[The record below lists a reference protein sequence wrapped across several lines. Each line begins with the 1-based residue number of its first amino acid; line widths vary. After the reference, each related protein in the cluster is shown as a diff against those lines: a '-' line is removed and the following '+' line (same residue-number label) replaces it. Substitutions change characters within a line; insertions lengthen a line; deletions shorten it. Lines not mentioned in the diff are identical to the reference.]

1 MSDTTIR
8 DFFVS
13 LGYDIDKSSERSFND
28 SLKRTAENAAKLG
41 LAIEA
46 AAASLTAAVVK
57 MAQGMEQSYY
67 ASKRL
72 GASVKDIKAVEHAIS
87 QVGGSAEA
95 AHQSMENIAA
105 FMRRLPA
112 GKNYI
117 QGLIGKDFNAND
129 TTQIMAGLS
138 KKFASMGY
146 AHAKVL
152 SEKLGIDE
160 NTLQAMLRD
169 GGKYYEEYQSLVKKA
184 GVDQDAYAKNSQ
196 ELMQKVRSLGA
207 SFAVLSDKIG
217 AELIKKAGPYVE
229 RFKTWMDNN
238 FDEITNVIVRV
249 SDVVMRLSDRL
260 HQVAN
265 DLMEWYRKLD
275 PQAKSLVK
283 TITAVA
289 GALYLLN
296 RGFLATPLGRI
307 FAIGAGIMLLYDDYR
322 KWKESG
328 EKGLI
333 DWEKWEPAIEA
344 TIEALRDI
352 SRWISKLVGNEDGS
366 IASLQTAFE
375 LFAAYMATKWL
386 ASFIGT
392 MGKAVGATNL
402 LISGV
407 QLAIMGSVAA
417 GVSTAH
423 SLKTGSY
430 AVDPNTG
437 GLVPVAGA
445 GQYHEPYV
453 DPRGGGFGKLG
464 VWWKQT
470 MPGWLG
476 GGGAASRN
484 QAIRT
489 RAGVGGQAPPTSEE
503 KKRIAQMAY
512 NKAIA
517 RGYTQEQAAGFVAQ
531 IAHESNFNPNARG
544 DGGAAHGLFQHHPD
558 RRAIIQRNTGIN
570 LSNATPEQQVDAALW
585 ELENSEKNAG
595 REVKSAKT
603 AAEAGYAL
611 GFYWERPADKHGQ
624 GIARGRTAERL
635 LPSLKQGQAQANAIE
650 LVNMA
655 TKLPTLPGVQ
665 NGGIQAPGVN
675 AAPLLPSQV
684 SNSATLNQKTEININ
699 GSVDANQVA
708 AAQNAVNQ
716 NGVRNMM
723 TAIR

>member
-72 GASVKDIKAVEHAIS
+72 GASVTEINAVSHALT
-87 QVGGSAEA
+87 QVGGNADA
-95 AHQSMENIAA
+95 AKQSMENIAA

-476 GGGAASRN
+476 GGSVKSGGGGGH
-484 QAIRT
+484 T
-489 RAGVGGQAPPTSEE
+489 HTAGGEELAPITTPSGKTVMVS
-503 KKRIAQMAY
+503 KQH
-512 NKAIA
+512 
-517 RGYTQEQAAGFVAQ
+517 QEQFQGFVTELEEQGYKINSLGGYANRQ
-531 IAHESNFNPNARG
+531 NVNNPNRKSEH
-544 DGGAAHGLFQHHPD
+544 AHGNAIDINPAQNPNGRTLVTDMPD
-558 RRAIIQRNTGIN
+558 NISQLAKKWGLGWGGDWKSVKDAMHFSAGEREGGRT
-570 LSNATPEQQVDAALW
+570 LSPQELAALQ
-585 ELENSEKNAG
+585 KG
-595 REVKSAKT
+595 RQKK
-603 AAEAGYAL
+603 
-611 GFYWERPADKHGQ
+611 
-624 GIARGRTAERL
+624 
-635 LPSLKQGQAQANAIE
+635 QAQANIAD
-650 LVNMA
+650 LVKKA
-655 TKLPTLPGVQ
+655 ASLPNLPAVQ
-665 NGGIQAPGVN
+665 NGGIQAPGAN

-684 SNSATLNQKTEININ
+684 SNAATLNQKTEINIMGN
-699 GSVDANQVA
+699 ADANQVA
-708 AAQNAVNQ
+708 AAQNTVNQ